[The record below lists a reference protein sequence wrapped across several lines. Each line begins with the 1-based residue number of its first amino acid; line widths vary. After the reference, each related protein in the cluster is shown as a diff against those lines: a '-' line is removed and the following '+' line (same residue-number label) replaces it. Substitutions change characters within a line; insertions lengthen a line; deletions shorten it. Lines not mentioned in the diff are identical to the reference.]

1 MDRCLDDL
9 MFEVMLVL
17 DGSARLPLLPIF
29 FVFSPPAQCSHFDVC
44 FGSH

>member
-17 DGSARLPLLPIF
+17 EGLVGSYPSKKGDHLLFTFLFI
-29 FVFSPPAQCSHFDVC
+29 VLEEERA
-44 FGSH
+44 